1 MIRGTIVCSLVLE
14 KDLANMNA
22 VINAKSARTGTCH
35 AKL

>member
-14 KDLANMNA
+14 KDLASMNA
-22 VINAKSARTGTCH
+22 VINAKSARTGTCF